1 MKKDYSKGG
10 KKVIFQE
17 QMTFAEGLQLTAI
30 AMGIVFVLLFAISV
44 ILELFRHI
52 PHGEKK
58 SEAKPATP
66 APRVP
71 AVEAAGVDWAE
82 LEADEDMMVAALVA
96 SMEAAGENKD
106 TNYRI
111 TRITKL

>member
-1 MKKDYSKGG
+1 M
-10 KKVIFQE
+10 IFQAE
-17 QMTFAEGLQLTAI
+17 MTFVQGLQLTAI
-30 AMGIVFVLLFAISV
+30 AMGIVFILLFAISL
-44 ILELFRHI
+44 ILEMFRHI
-52 PHGEKK
+52 PHE
-58 SEAKPATP
+58 EAKKPAKSAAP
-66 APRVP
+66 APSAP
-71 AVEAAGVDWAE
+71 AVAPGVNWDE